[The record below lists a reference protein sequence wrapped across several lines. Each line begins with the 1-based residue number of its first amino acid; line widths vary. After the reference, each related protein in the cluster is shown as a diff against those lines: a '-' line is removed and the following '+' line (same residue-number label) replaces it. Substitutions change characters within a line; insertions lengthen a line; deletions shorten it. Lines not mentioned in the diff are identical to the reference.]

1 MLLNSHTFEGLWQV
15 LGILP
20 CKDFSTL
27 FSRLDLYQG
36 QTFENERR
44 DNFSVSLVEKW
55 LNKWQQ
61 IHQGNAV
68 QLLKTMRKSCMH
80 QVGNIS
86 KTLNLKSKSE
96 NYVHYMTLFRLKD
109 ITLSYPI
116 ISICQ
121 IYTFYLQIYTYPI
134 DNKNQKNTHHL

>member
-44 DNFSVSLVEKW
+44 DNFSFARQRVLDVDGVDWWQNNVNKLDTTVLYTQKQLKW
-55 LNKWQQ
+55 
-61 IHQGNAV
+61 
-68 QLLKTMRKSCMH
+68 
-80 QVGNIS
+80 
-86 KTLNLKSKSE
+86 
-96 NYVHYMTLFRLKD
+96 
-109 ITLSYPI
+109 
-116 ISICQ
+116 
-121 IYTFYLQIYTYPI
+121 
-134 DNKNQKNTHHL
+134 